1 MGIFWDL
8 IQQSQ
13 ISDQRSRAASL
24 EERVQRLEND
34 LANTQVTV
42 HELLQPLETQ
52 LGEDLDGDGSVGG
65 A

>member
-1 MGIFWDL
+1 MGLFWDL

-42 HELLQPLETQ
+42 HELLQRLETQ
-52 LGEDLDGDGSVGG
+52 LGEDLDRDGSVGG
-65 A
+65 V

>member
-1 MGIFWDL
+1 MGLFWDL

-24 EERVQRLEND
+24 EERVQRLESD
-34 LANTQVTV
+34 LAKTQVTV
-42 HELLQPLETQ
+42 HELLQLLETQ
-52 LGEDLDGDGSVGG
+52 LGEDLDRDGSVGG

>member
-42 HELLQPLETQ
+42 HELLQLLETQ

>member
-1 MGIFWDL
+1 MGLFWDL

-42 HELLQPLETQ
+42 HELLQRLETQ
-52 LGEDLDGDGSVGG
+52 LGEDLDRDGSVGG

>member
-1 MGIFWDL
+1 MGLFWDL

-24 EERVQRLEND
+24 EERVQRLESD
-34 LANTQVTV
+34 LANTQATV
-42 HELLQPLETQ
+42 HELLQRLETH
-52 LGEDLDGDGSVGG
+52 LGEDLDRDGSVGG

>member
-1 MGIFWDL
+1 MGLFWDL

-42 HELLQPLETQ
+42 HELLQLLETQ
-52 LGEDLDGDGSVGG
+52 LGEDLDRDGSVGG